1 MRGCANREH
10 KDMSDDAHI
19 EKEIAEA
26 VQLRESGDL
35 EAARRLLLALLEQ
48 RNHGHPLVNY
58 QLAWTLDRMGLE
70 TDAAPYYEHAI
81 ATGLA
86 GDDLRGALLG
96 LGSTYRVIGRNAD
109 AVRTLAA
116 GVARF
121 SDDGAMRTF
130 YTLALHS
137 AGEYTQA
144 TREFLRVIL
153 ASSADPQIG
162 QYRNALIEYMEHVDE
177 IWRDGAWHG
186 RS

>member
-130 YTLALHS
+130 YSDSRVSACHS
-137 AGEYTQA
+137 RIE
-144 TREFLRVIL
+144 RR
-153 ASSADPQIG
+153 SADRAIPECTDRVYG
-162 QYRNALIEYMEHVDE
+162 ACGRNLA
-177 IWRDGAWHG
+177 
-186 RS
+186 

>member
-1 MRGCANREH
+1 
-10 KDMSDDAHI
+10 MSDNAYI
-19 EKEIAEA
+19 ENGIAEA
-26 VQLRESGDL
+26 VRLRESGDL
-35 EAARRLLLALLEQ
+35 EAARRLLLALLE
-48 RNHGHPLVNY
+48 RGNHDHPLVNY
-58 QLAWTLDRMGLE
+58 QLAWTLDRMGVE
-70 TDAAPYYEHAI
+70 TDAASYYECAI

-96 LGSTYRVIGRNAD
+96 LGSTYRVIGRDAD

-130 YTLALHS
+130 YALALYS
-137 AGEYTQA
+137 AGEYAQA
-144 TREFLRVIL
+144 TQEFLRVIL

-177 IWRDGAWHG
+177 IWCDGAWYG